1 MKEGAYLIL
10 TVPAFQ
16 FLWGRHDTDHHHKRR
31 YDASSLRGA
40 LRAAGLEIEHM
51 SYFNSLLFPIIATVR
66 LLEKMWPG
74 RGRGDDLALPGA
86 FVNRLLEAP
95 EARNVAAAAPG
106 RPVSEMMLSV
116 VVPAYNEEEV
126 LPEFHRRITNVLAV
140 LGMRTEVVYVND
152 GSTDDTMRVM
162 MDLHLRHP
170 NTAVVDLSRN
180 FGKEIALTAGLDNA
194 RGDAI
199 VVIDADLQDPPELIP
214 QMVE

>member
-86 FVNRLLEAP
+86 FVNRLLEAIFASERHIVP
-95 EARNVAAAAPG
+95 RVRLPFGVSLLAVARNA
-106 RPVSEMMLSV
+106 
-116 VVPAYNEEEV
+116 
-126 LPEFHRRITNVLAV
+126 
-140 LGMRTEVVYVND
+140 
-152 GSTDDTMRVM
+152 
-162 MDLHLRHP
+162 
-170 NTAVVDLSRN
+170 
-180 FGKEIALTAGLDNA
+180 
-194 RGDAI
+194 
-199 VVIDADLQDPPELIP
+199 
-214 QMVE
+214 